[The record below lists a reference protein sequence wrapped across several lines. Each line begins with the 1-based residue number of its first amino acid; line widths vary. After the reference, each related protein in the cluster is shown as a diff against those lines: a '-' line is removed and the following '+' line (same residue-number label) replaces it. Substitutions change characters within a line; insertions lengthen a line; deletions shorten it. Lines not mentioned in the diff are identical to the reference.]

1 MRRFAAFTA
10 VLAAVVFCAVVIS
23 RATTSAA
30 AGGTVSGTVK
40 YGGAPPPAKKLDITK
55 DKNVCALK
63 PHFDESLAVASD
75 GGVQYAVVLLK
86 DVKGAK
92 PATVDYDQKGCSYA
106 PRVIAFAAGSK
117 VNIKNDDG
125 ILHNIHSYSTKNPP
139 FNLAQPKF
147 KKVMTVEV
155 KQPEIIRVTCDAHG
169 WMKGWWYV
177 TDSPYFAVTDAK
189 GNFTIK
195 DVPPGDYTI
204 EVWQEKLGTENQ
216 KVKVKA
222 GDTAKADFTLKPKS

>member
-1 MRRFAAFTA
+1 MRRFAIFTV
-10 VLAAVVFCAVVIS
+10 VLAAVAICTVVIW

-30 AGGTVSGTVK
+30 ASGAITGTVK
-40 YGGAPPPAKKLDITK
+40 YVGTPPPAKKLDITK
-55 DKNVCALK
+55 DKAVCGLK
-63 PHFDESLAVASD
+63 PHMDETLAVGSD
-75 GGVQYAVVLLK
+75 GGIEYAVVVLK
-86 DVKGAK
+86 GVKGAK
-92 PATVDYDQKGCSYA
+92 PTTIDYDQKGCVYA
-106 PRVIAFAAGSK
+106 PRVIAFPAGSK

-125 ILHNIHSYSTKNPP
+125 ILHNIHSYSTKNPA

-155 KQPEIIRVTCDAHG
+155 KQPEIIQVTCDAHG

-177 TDSPYFAVTDAK
+177 TDSPYFAVTDEK

-195 DVPPGDYTI
+195 GVPPGEYTV
-204 EVWQEKLGTENQ
+204 EVWQEKLGTQDQ
-216 KVKVKA
+216 KVNLKA